1 LFYNL
6 YSPFEIGYNQQY
18 IALRK
23 TSENKHIDLIKVFEK
38 QIIKDNVFEG
48 IYRTPGLD
56 SVSSAILGISKYDN
70 MTAGSINI
78 VEKPIEQQKKYVKRD
93 SELVMLL
100 AQYNNCIVLRL
111 MKVFSNYS
119 EMDYCKICNT
129 NVSKW
134 YKTKYKKMIERGEI
148 TLDFT
153 PNYKLKKQEIGG
165 GHHTN
170 PSKGFFV
177 DSKIYELDVKG
188 MYPTIVLN
196 NNLSF
201 DTLNCRCCE
210 YNQDALVS
218 QGTIDM
224 INKNLK
230 ENGMNRSVSKYWVCK
245 RRKGAFPRILQQV
258 LMDREHYLQL
268 LKKEKNN
275 SNPNQVFIEEYQT
288 HQIGAKLF
296 ANAGFGLFGNEY
308 FEFSNYK
315 VAECITGEGRRIHKS
330 MEQMAQ
336 QAPFNFD
343 IVFGFTDSI
352 FVKVK
357 EEERENTSI
366 EQFILKCKKELGITI
381 EIKNVFQNSIVY
393 GKKNRFV
400 GWIGK
405 EKEEPIIKGL
415 DGMADSNPL
424 WIRRWF
430 LKIVNEIIKRPYERF
445 ETIPNMLREAV
456 FELENVICNS
466 SNSIEKELK
475 YTHRLKKYPQDYVK
489 SVSTGILGRLMEKDK
504 GEEVYWFE
512 TNCKDKDT
520 DGNFS
525 ISVPTL
531 KSLNL
536 QEYTHLL
543 LDKLKDTLE
552 ISNFDITGITLELLK
567 KTLPMN
573 SYR

>member
-1 LFYNL
+1 MRCL
-6 YSPFEIGYNQQY
+6 
-18 IALRK
+18 
-23 TSENKHIDLIKVFEK
+23 
-38 QIIKDNVFEG
+38 
-48 IYRTPGLD
+48 
-56 SVSSAILGISKYDN
+56 
-70 MTAGSINI
+70 
-78 VEKPIEQQKKYVKRD
+78 
-93 SELVMLL
+93 
-100 AQYNNCIVLRL
+100 VLRM

-119 EMDYCKICNT
+119 EMDYYKVCNT

-134 YKTKYKKMIERGEI
+134 YESKYKKMIEREEI
-148 TLDFT
+148 TLDFS
-153 PNYKLKKQEIGG
+153 PNYKLKKQEMMG

-177 DSKIYELDVKG
+177 NSKIYELDVKG
-188 MYPTIVLN
+188 MYPNIVLN
-196 NNLSF
+196 NNISF
-201 DTLNCRCCE
+201 DTLNCRCCK

-218 QGTIDM
+218 QDTIDM
-224 INKNLK
+224 INQNLK
-230 ENGMNRSVSKYWVCK
+230 ENGIDRTVSKYWVCK
-245 RRKGAFPRILQQV
+245 RRKGAFPMVLHQV
-258 LMDREHYLQL
+258 LLDREKYLQMQ
-268 LKKEKNN
+268 KEEKNN
-275 SNPNQVFIEEYQT
+275 PNSNQKLLEEYQT

-330 MEQMAQ
+330 MEVIAK

-352 FVKVK
+352 FVKVADGK
-357 EEERENTSI
+357 GNTAI
-366 EQFILKCKKELGITI
+366 DQFILKCKEELGITV
-381 EIKNVFQNSIVY
+381 EIKNVFLNSIVY

-400 GWIGK
+400 GYTGK
-405 EKEEPIIKGL
+405 ENEEPIIKGL
-415 DGMADSNPL
+415 DGLADSNPL
-424 WIRRWF
+424 WIRKWF
-430 LKIVNEIIKRPYERF
+430 FKIVNEVIKKPNERF
-445 ETIPNMLREAV
+445 ETIPKMLREAV

-489 SVSTGILGRLMEKDK
+489 SVRTGILGRLLEKDK

-520 DGNFS
+520 GGNFS

-531 KSLNL
+531 EDLNL
-536 QEYTHLL
+536 QQYKHLL